1 MRRTNVELG
10 YYPGCALHGS
20 SNDYEQSLRACL
32 EALGVRLREPADW
45 ICCGATAAHAL
56 NAQLSVALPARNLAL
71 ARQEGLT
78 ELFAPC
84 PLCSMQ
90 LHKANAALADA
101 RTRRAVSEIVE
112 LEVDS
117 SVRVMNAVEIFQ
129 QIGCEAIRERATVS
143 LAGFKPACYYGCLL
157 TRPPKTVNFDDAE
170 NPQSMETLLEML
182 GAEPVPW
189 SHKTECC
196 GAGLTLA
203 NEDAV
208 LELSHGILDSA
219 RRHGTNC
226 LVVACPMCHVN
237 LDMKQAD
244 IERRYATQHGLPV
257 YYLSDLVGRA
267 LGLDDRTLGI
277 NRHFVAERPV
287 RQPERPRHTE
297 QRLAP
302 VGR

>member
-1 MRRTNVELG
+1 MDIG

-32 EALGVRLREPADW
+32 EVLGVHLREPADW

-56 NAQLSVALPARNLAL
+56 NARLSVALPARNLAL

-90 LHKANAALADA
+90 LHKANAALSDA
-101 RTRRAVSEIVE
+101 GTCRQLSEIVE
-112 LEVDS
+112 LEADA
-117 SVRVMNAVEIFQ
+117 SVRVVNAVEIFERV
-129 QIGCEAIRERATVS
+129 GAEAIRQRATVS
-143 LAGFKPACYYGCLL
+143 LAGLRPACYYGCLL

-170 NPQSMETLLEML
+170 DPQSMEALLETL
-182 GAEPVPW
+182 GAEPVAW

-203 NEDAV
+203 DEAAV

-219 RRHGTNC
+219 RRHGANC

-244 IERRYATQHGLPV
+244 VERRYAEQHAMPV

-267 LGLDDRTLGI
+267 LGLDDRTLGVE
-277 NRHFVAERPV
+277 RHFV
-287 RQPERPRHTE
+287 T
-297 QRLAP
+297 
-302 VGR
+302 GR